1 MLSRYF
7 TDTSIDKWDL
17 QTMKSK
23 NDYIDGHKK
32 DRVEYCCFV
41 SKGEKLVT
49 INPKELIYWD
59 VSGGKHAM
67 LETIEISATPIYGHN
82 KKLTGLQI
90 DGKLYPWT
98 EFLVWELSGN
108 FAQLGF
114 YKDKI
119 EQKSKAMPFFKA
131 LLKNLNYI

>member
-17 QTMKSK
+17 KTMKSK

-59 VSGGKHAM
+59 VKGGKHAM

-82 KKLTGLQI
+82 KKLTGL
-90 DGKLYPWT
+90 
-98 EFLVWELSGN
+98 
-108 FAQLGF
+108 
-114 YKDKI
+114 
-119 EQKSKAMPFFKA
+119 
-131 LLKNLNYI
+131 